1 MMKRT
6 YLVLLTTLLGLALVS
21 CQQAVVDDAS
31 DASSEGK
38 MTVNLNVVQFEQVPF
53 SQAAAPQSSR
63 ATNIDSIVTKLCF
76 AVYSS
81 ASDTHP
87 KTIVQQKGDSDF
99 GKATFKLDKG
109 TYYLVVL
116 AHKSTIDPDMSNIN
130 VIDFK
135 QYVTDTFYAY
145 DTLTIDQ
152 SLNKELKL
160 RRAVARFELSTT
172 DNIPDSCTRLQL
184 VLSNVCTAFNP
195 VTGYGTAPA
204 EKNYRSNFKS
214 GETGKPFSFGRCFFP
229 TAEDSKT
236 DVTLS
241 LYTNGQQTFTR
252 TFPDVPIRRNTVTRY
267 IGRLFSE
274 QSLSVS
280 MQSDDEW
287 NVNTVTF

>member
-87 KTIVQQKGDSDF
+87 KTIIQQKGDSDF

-204 EKNYRSNFKS
+204 EKM
-214 GETGKPFSFGRCFFP
+214 T
-229 TAEDSKT
+229 
-236 DVTLS
+236 
-241 LYTNGQQTFTR
+241 
-252 TFPDVPIRRNTVTRY
+252 
-267 IGRLFSE
+267 
-274 QSLSVS
+274 SLSRS
-280 MQSDDEW
+280 TPTRSRPSPAHSPTCLSGATRSRATSAASSPSNSSPSPCSPTMNGMS
-287 NVNTVTF
+287 TR